1 MCVGLGGGVGGGS
14 CLSVCECACT
24 CVCVRGVSVYS
35 CISVKMENHSI
46 LHEGPSKMHVLRWT
60 NQSAP
65 RARLRAQ
72 RVRRTILNLVT
83 SQYYK
88 SMAVLTRIWR
98 KRIGNQSLLCCYGP
112 MDHVVPEGFFFFF
125 FFFGVVSWQR
135 RVERAAKKKKLI
147 QKNLPLSLS
156 LSLSLLPPRWSC
168 GKGVLFDSGRPGFDS
183 RCPRGR
189 VWVFPSRIILVT

>member
-1 MCVGLGGGVGGGS
+1 MCVFLRMFTCVWGWGGGGEGGG
-14 CLSVCECACT
+14 CLSVSVLAHVCA
-24 CVCVRGVSVYS
+24 RGVSVYS

-72 RVRRTILNLVT
+72 RVRRTILKLVT

-98 KRIGNQSLLCCYGP
+98 NGSAIKVSFAA
-112 MDHVVPEGFFFFF
+112 MVPWTMLSPEVFFFLFF
-125 FFFGVVSWQR
+125 F
-135 RVERAAKKKKLI
+135 
-147 QKNLPLSLS
+147 
-156 LSLSLLPPRWSC
+156 
-168 GKGVLFDSGRPGFDS
+168 SGRFVAAQ
-183 RCPRGR
+183 GR
-189 VWVFPSRIILVT
+189 TSC